1 MKWLFGLC
9 FSLVWISS
17 GVKAEDIIWVGADFP
32 PMAMSQGEYAH
43 QGYIDALY
51 KYLKDTSPQ
60 HNFTEQIVPWARALH
75 MAKMGGPYC
84 LISAFYTP
92 ERAEFLRFTEP
103 YGYVLPIGLVVR
115 AEDQARFSRFLNPA
129 SGQLKLN
136 ELLAT
141 ESFVIGV
148 SSNRSYGPLIDD
160 ELRPRLGIDAKNI
173 YKAYQNESA
182 KILVNMLNNKRFDYM
197 LSYPSEA
204 VFYESAENKL
214 LFYQIEGN
222 SQLLPGRLSCSKTPA
237 ADAVFADVSKIVTS
251 QAMASVFQSAY
262 ERWLPEYLLEAYRQ
276 QVAQMLSAKP

>member
-1 MKWLFGLC
+1 MKWLFRLC

-32 PMAMSQGEYAH
+32 PMAMSQGEYAR

-60 HNFTEQIVPWARALH
+60 HNFTEQVVPWARALH

-103 YGYVLPIGLVVR
+103 YGYVLPIGLIVR
-115 AEDQARFSRFLNPA
+115 ADDQSKFSSFLTA
-129 SGQLKLN
+129 GGRLKLN
-136 ELLAT
+136 ELLAA
-141 ESFVIGV
+141 EDLVIGI
-148 SSNRSYGPLIDD
+148 SSGRSYGPLIDN
-160 ELRPRLGIDAKNI
+160 ELRPRLGSDARNI

-182 KILVNMLNNKRFDYM
+182 KILINMLDHKRFDYM
-197 LSYPSEA
+197 LGYPSEA
-204 VFYESAENKL
+204 VFYESPGNKL
-214 LFYQIEGN
+214 FFYQIEGN

-237 ADAVFADVSKIVTS
+237 TDGVFSDISKIVAS
-251 QAMASVFQSAY
+251 QATAAVFQNAY
-262 ERWLPEYLLEAYRQ
+262 ERWLPNYLLGAYRQ
-276 QVAQMLSAKP
+276 QVAEMLSAKP